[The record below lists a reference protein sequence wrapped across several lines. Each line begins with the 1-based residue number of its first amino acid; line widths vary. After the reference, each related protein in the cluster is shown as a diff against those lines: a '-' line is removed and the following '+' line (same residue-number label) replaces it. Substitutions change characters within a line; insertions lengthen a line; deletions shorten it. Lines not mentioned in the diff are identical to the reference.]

1 VPHSNR
7 PSELAGMLSRA
18 GAFAIDLFGSFAVIS
33 AVARAIPGPLGIL
46 VGIAGAGAYFVACWA
61 VGGTIGDDFMRIT
74 VIGTDGKLIGY
85 PRAALR
91 LVALVAG
98 SLPSFAG
105 LSSALADEHRQ
116 AWQRLAREEGVTFT
130 DAGFW
135 ATFGKRNDD
144 IIPAFWGPLS
154 PERIQALAD
163 RKESYFRELIRENA
177 VPLPGAMELMRGLH
191 EAGFAQALASSTPI
205 ENIQLISKVLGL
217 ERYLSALV
225 SGETVARGKPAPD
238 IFLKAAEEL
247 HMHPSACVVI
257 EDAVAGVQ
265 AAHAAGMRCIAVA
278 GDRDLPG
285 LREAELM
292 VKSLTEVD
300 VERIRALG

>member
-1 VPHSNR
+1 MITENEQEQFLMSNTIR
-7 PSELAGMLSRA
+7 
-18 GAFAIDLFGSFAVIS
+18 AVIWDLD
-33 AVARAIPGPLGIL
+33 G
-46 VGIAGAGAYFVACWA
+46 
-61 VGGTIGDDFMRIT
+61 
-74 VIGTDGKLIGY
+74 VIID
-85 PRAALR
+85 
-91 LVALVAG
+91 
-98 SLPSFAG
+98 S
-105 LSSALADEHRQ
+105 ADEHRQ